1 LISVDT
7 PDKGEKRTRV
17 ALLEGDRLMEI
28 YYGHPT
34 RESFVGNIYR
44 GRIEDVLPG
53 LGSAFVN
60 VGERKSLFL
69 SRNELNGQLMRDK
82 GVKPWQSDV
91 PITKLIQ
98 SGQMVTLQV
107 RRDGIGSKNPQGTTK
122 ISLPGRFWVYLSSE
136 DRLGVSRRVESVRDQ
151 RRIRRLARVLKRQGE
166 GMIART
172 AAQWA
177 TDEELERDYKL
188 LVETWETV
196 SHAAKKTSQPRLL
209 YKGMGLVQ
217 TVLRDRLDPDTK
229 EVIVDSPF
237 FQEKIGS
244 FLDYMRMTDYKDRIH
259 VHEGQQSLFD
269 RFHVEKQI
277 QESLSRQVGLAGGG
291 SLVID
296 ETEAL
301 IAIDVNTGGDV
312 KHRNQHAAILNTN
325 LEAAEEIAR
334 QLRLRQI
341 SGIIVVDFVDMES
354 PKDVHQVIE
363 KVKLELRKDRVS
375 ADFVD
380 MTALGL
386 VEITRK
392 RQGESLADMLE
403 AAKFEA

>member
-1 LISVDT
+1 MDT
-7 PDKGEKRTRV
+7 PDNGEKRTRV

-28 YYGHPT
+28 YYGHPSK
-34 RESFVGNIYR
+34 ESLIGNIYR

-53 LGSAFVN
+53 MGSAFVN

-69 SRNELNGQLMRDK
+69 SRNELNGQLLREK
-82 GVKPWQSDV
+82 GVKPWQSEI
-91 PITKLIQ
+91 PISKLIK

-122 ISLPGRFWVYLSSE
+122 ISLPGRFWVYLPNE

-151 RRIRRLARVLKRQGE
+151 RRIRRLARALKQQGE

-177 TDEELERDYKL
+177 KDEELERDYKL
-188 LVETWETV
+188 LVETWRGV
-196 SHAAKKTSQPRLL
+196 SAAAGKATQPRLL

-217 TVLRDRLDPDTK
+217 TVLRDRLDPATT

-237 FQEKIGS
+237 FREKIVS
-244 FLDYMRMTDYKDRIH
+244 FLNYMRMSDYGDRIK
-259 VHEGQQSLFD
+259 VHEGKQSLFD
-269 RFHVEKQI
+269 RFRVEKQI
-277 QESLSRQVGLAGGG
+277 QESLSRQVSLAGGG

-354 PKDVHQVIE
+354 PKDVMQVIE
-363 KVKLELRKDRVS
+363 KVKQELRKDRVS

-392 RQGESLADMLE
+392 RRGESLADMLE
-403 AAKFEA
+403 GAKFEA